1 MAFAELFEQEFGVS
15 NRLQV
20 TQDDSRDEFLSSRQ
34 AGLVHH

>member
-15 NRLQV
+15 NRLRV
-20 TQDDSRDEFLSSRQ
+20 TQDDNRDGFLSSRQ